1 MALNTACTLPLK
13 HPEDALWA
21 RQETRRFA
29 ARCPFSSNDLARIEI
44 IAVELAS
51 NIIKHAGRGELRLEI
66 IPDGDRRGLR
76 IEARD
81 QGPGIADIEQALRP
95 NFSTTGSHG
104 DGLSAIREFADH
116 FEIQSQPGAGT
127 QIRVEKWAR

>member
-1 MALNTACTLPLK
+1 MALNPACTLPLK
-13 HPEDALWA
+13 RPEDVLWA

-29 ARCPFSSNDLARIEI
+29 ARCAFSGNDLARIEI
-44 IAVELAS
+44 IAAELAS
-51 NIIKHAGRGELRLEI
+51 NIIRHGGGGEMCLEL

-81 QGPGIADIEQALRP
+81 RGPGITDIAQALRA
-95 NFSTTGSHG
+95 NFSTAGSHG

-116 FEIQSQPGAGT
+116 FEIQSRPGEGT